1 MAKNN
6 FPGTTLQPMQ
16 ILDFIL
22 GDNQR
27 VRAVFLPQPDQT
39 GTTVGHVAL
48 ACVHAGFNQEVPM
61 PQQTRPQSITQ
72 AAQLAYRFAQSEAQ
86 RMNTNIASTIL
97 EGEEFLEVTDME
109 QITCRAFPVILKDS

>member
-16 ILDFIL
+16 VLDFIL

-39 GTTVGHVAL
+39 GMTVGHVAL
-48 ACVHAGFNQEVPM
+48 ACVHAGCNQEVPM

-72 AAQLAYRFAQSEAQ
+72 AAQLAYRFAQAEAH
-86 RMNTNIASTIL
+86 RVNTTIAL
-97 EGEEFLEVTDME
+97 ANLQGDEFLEVADLE
-109 QITCRAFPVILKDS
+109 QITSNAFPVTLNK